1 LADAASDVWL
11 GPRCLSRAFNQG
23 RALTFDPATCSKP
36 LEPGSD

>member
-23 RALTFDPATCSKP
+23 NSLTVDPANCPKF
-36 LEPGSD
+36 